1 MPLGPIDTAPLFR
14 PLLAELVG
22 VLRSLESDDWVR
34 PTVAGLWRV
43 CDVAAHLLDNDLRRL
58 AAGRDG
64 HLAQPSE
71 PIRSPADLARLVH
84 HLNAGGVSY
93 ATRLSP
99 RLITD
104 LLEITGAWVAD
115 LMTAL
120 PRCEPALW
128 AVSWAGEDESENW
141 MDTAREYTERW
152 HHQQQIRD
160 AVGRPL
166 LLEPRW
172 LVPLLDVS
180 VRALPFTY
188 AGTVA
193 ETGSRLC
200 LAVNDSPESTWT
212 LTRLE
217 GRWDLGHGPAA
228 HPTTVVAMSGDTA
241 WRLFYNALPIDALG
255 ARVSISGDTAL
266 AQPLLRARSIV
277 L

>member
-22 VLRSLESDDWVR
+22 VLRSLELDDWVR
-34 PTVAGLWRV
+34 PTVAGQWRV

-64 HLAQPSE
+64 HLVPPSE
-71 PIRSPADLARLVH
+71 PIRSPADLARLVNH
-84 HLNAGGVSY
+84 QNAVGVSY

-104 LLEITGAWVAD
+104 LLEVTGAWVAD

-120 PRCEPALW
+120 PPHEPALW
-128 AVSWAGEDESENW
+128 GVSWAGEDESENW
-141 MDTAREYTERW
+141 MDTGREYTERW

-166 LLEPRW
+166 LLDPRW
-172 LVPLLDVS
+172 LVPLLDIS
-180 VRALPFTY
+180 VRALPIAY
-188 AGTVA
+188 AGTAA

-200 LAVNDSPESTWT
+200 LAVNGSAESTWT
-212 LTRLE
+212 ITRLE
-217 GRWDLGHGPAA
+217 GCWDLGHGPTAY
-228 HPTTVVAMSGDTA
+228 PTTVVAMSGDTA
-241 WRLFYNALPIDALG
+241 WRLFYNALPPDALG
-255 ARVSISGDTAL
+255 ARVSISGDAAL